1 MEKRKKKKIGRSKK
15 SDSESKKVYIPFRL
29 TEEEAIEF
37 DRLMGNSGAKN
48 RTEFIKASI
57 FKSPI
62 RTIQVDKGTLE
73 YYKLLNN
80 LQAQYRKIGV
90 NYNQV
95 TKAIHTA
102 FEEKKALAFLYKLQK
117 ITQELVNVNI
127 EIKDLT
133 KEFEGL

>member
-1 MEKRKKKKIGRSKK
+1 MEIKKKKKGGRSKK

-37 DRLMGNSGAKN
+37 DRLMVNSGAKTK
-48 RTEFIKASI
+48 TEFIKASI
-57 FKSPI
+57 FKTPI
-62 RTIQVDKGTLE
+62 RSIQIDKGTFE

-80 LQAQYRKIGV
+80 LQAQYKKIGV

-102 FEEKKALAFLYKLQK
+102 FEEKKALAFLYKLQGL
-117 ITQELVNVNI
+117 TSDLVKLNI
-127 EIKDLT
+127 EIKALT
-133 KEFEGL
+133 KKVEE